1 MDGSTFFVMVK
12 PPPSREQRLRPT
24 RIREEKMT
32 GLEETAARL
41 HMDAVLRLVDDAVK
55 NGKVNA
61 KLLLD
66 LREQVTSDK
75 SMLLDEYSPVI
86 QSLHKIAI
94 DDEMEKRM
102 SKCKNGKDL
111 ILRFYEELQK
121 RYLEEQKGLLDDI
134 FAEVTEWVKQQK

>member
-1 MDGSTFFVMVK
+1 MDGSTFFVMFNSS
-12 PPPSREQRLRPT
+12 PSREQRLRPT

-41 HMDAVLRLVDDAVK
+41 HMDAVLRRADDAIK
-55 NGKVNA
+55 NGKVDANF
-61 KLLLD
+61 LWN
-66 LREQVTSDK
+66 LREQVTNK
-75 SMLLDEYSPVI
+75 NSMLLDEHSPVI

-134 FAEVTEWVKQQK
+134 FAEVTEWVKQ

>member
-1 MDGSTFFVMVK
+1 
-12 PPPSREQRLRPT
+12 
-24 RIREEKMT
+24 MT

-41 HMDAVLRLVDDAVK
+41 HMDAVLRRADDAIK
-55 NGKVNA
+55 NGKVDANF
-61 KLLLD
+61 LGN
-66 LREQVTSDK
+66 LREQVTNK
-75 SMLLDEYSPVI
+75 NSMLLDEHSPVI